1 MKQRHIA
8 ARLRSLLECLLLCL
22 CLVPTAWAQQT
33 GGAVSVIVVDASG
46 APVPG
51 ATLTLTD
58 LATNDTRT
66 AVSQEAGNYTF
77 VNLNFGRHKLTVSL
91 QGFATQSYDVVV
103 QSARTTDLKATLKV
117 GGVAETVEVSG
128 GVAPIVETS
137 TNAINT
143 TIDLKQIE
151 DLPLAG
157 RNIAQLSQLT
167 AGYNGTWN
175 GLPSFAQSNSV
186 DGTIGNTNR
195 WRYQTLNSAQN
206 TAVTPRLE
214 NIAEM
219 VVSADQID
227 MNQGFGSS
235 SMTITYITRRGTNS
249 FNGRLYEGFR
259 AQFLDANN
267 WGSSVKPKY
276 HRNDFGLSGG
286 GPIVR
291 DKLFFFASMAALD
304 IPGGARRTQTYLS
317 DDAKQGVF
325 TYANGAKANLFS
337 IFAAANAANGT
348 AFPASASQINQLTS
362 ARIAAVDGYRQNA
375 GVLSA
380 SAEQPA
386 DPNLR
391 QWEWQRLNSNRTY
404 YPTFRVDSNLS
415 QNWRLN
421 VSYNQTKF
429 NAPNALADHWPGDGR
444 GAANISNNA
453 STSVGVQTILSPNLI
468 NDVKGGWL
476 YTAQSFGING
486 SNGFY
491 TSPIINYNYGNYNDN
506 YELPNSRKQPVFS
519 VSDTM
524 TWTKGSHTLRFG
536 GNWYREVNQY
546 WDPPEGYTIIGL
558 GLVEGDPAREVLT
571 QQAIRTAAGPGAP
584 LPTDAEWANAR
595 ALYAMLSGR
604 ISGFTGRHAYLPDT
618 GGYATG
624 STPDKNGVAFS
635 TLDELLISW
644 GLFAQD
650 SWRLKPNL
658 TVNMG
663 LRWDFV
669 SPDKDRTGKY
679 HSLTPQDVFGP
690 TGVGELFKPGAQ
702 SLTGTLDP
710 VYTAREASY
719 GHWNVT
725 PQPSFGIAWTPR
737 SDASFLEKMLGG
749 DKSVIRASYS
759 FRRFT
764 MPQQFVWDFGSS
776 FANSFYQN
784 FSASPSVS
792 NDLGRFRPGSIALG
806 QPGYLPQSCTATPSA
821 PACYLYS
828 PAQYAQVAHMKEST
842 FVSNFSVAGMKTDI
856 RMPYASSWTVGI
868 QRDLGG
874 RRALEVRYNGNVT
887 RNQWLAHNINEVN
900 IFENGFLDEFKN
912 AQTNL
917 AINQAAGVTSFANR
931 GLPGQVNLPILTA
944 TGIAVN
950 NAAAINNLLNGQAG
964 SLANTLANN
973 RDFFCRMVG
982 TTFEPC
988 GTSYG
993 AGAGYPINFWRAN
1006 PFASG
1011 TTTGNAS
1018 YLDDSGYSNYNGLQV
1033 EFRQRQWHGMSM
1045 NANYTLSKTYG
1056 VAVATDFAAG
1066 YTQFTLRDPLSSEAP
1081 LPTDRRHV
1089 VHVSGTYDL
1098 PFGSGRQWLQ
1108 NGVLEKIAGGWTV
1121 STIVTFQTG
1130 TPFRITGN
1138 NNTFNNLRDGGLVLN
1153 GITPKDIQDRVGLY
1167 FDNAGLAYYL
1177 PPDWIN
1183 QVKANGTIAS
1193 NNVPGTWGEIFYLH
1207 GPHQTFT
1214 DIGISKALN
1223 ITNRVRFKFQT
1234 EMLNAFN
1241 HPTFAQGTGN
1251 SVALTNAA
1259 FGRANQIATSRRIE
1273 FRGNLEF

>member
-286 GPIVR
+286 GPIIR

-1207 GPHQTFT
+1207 GPYQTFT

>member
-1 MKQRHIA
+1 MKQQRRVA
-8 ARLRSLLECLLLCL
+8 ARLWGRLLG
-22 CLVPTAWAQQT
+22 CLVLSLSLAPTAWAQQT
-33 GGAVSVIVVDASG
+33 LGTVNVTVVDASG

-51 ATLTLTD
+51 ASLSLTD
-58 LATNDTRT
+58 LATNDTRR

-77 VNLNFGRHKLTVSL
+77 VNLNFGQHKLTVSL
-91 QGFATQSYDVVV
+91 QGFATQSYDVLV
-103 QSARTTDLKATLKV
+103 QSARTTDVKATVKV
-117 GGVAETVEVSG
+117 GGVEESVEVSG
-128 GVAPIVETS
+128 AAPLVES
-137 TNAINT
+137 SSNAIAT
-143 TIDLKQIE
+143 TIDMKQIE

-206 TAVTPRLE
+206 TAITPRLE

-219 VVSADQID
+219 VVSSDQID

-259 AQFLDANN
+259 AEFLDAKN

-276 HRNDFGLSGG
+276 HRNDFGASAG
-286 GPIVR
+286 GPILR
-291 DKLFFFASMAALD
+291 DKLFFFGSMSALD
-304 IPGGARRTQTYLS
+304 IPGGARRTQNFLA
-317 DDAKQGVF
+317 DAAKQGVF

-337 IFAAANAANGT
+337 IFSAYNAANGT
-348 AFPASASQINQLTS
+348 AFPASISQINSMTS
-362 ARIAAVDGYRQNA
+362 ARIAEVDSYRQNA
-375 GVLSA
+375 GVLA
-380 SAEQPA
+380 GPEQQPT
-386 DPNLR
+386 DLNLR
-391 QWEWQRLNSNRTY
+391 TWEWERPNSQRTY
-404 YPTFRVDSNLS
+404 YPTFRVDSNVS
-415 QNWRLN
+415 PNWRVN
-421 VSYNQTKF
+421 MSYNQTKLS
-429 NAPNALADHWPGDGR
+429 APTANADHWPGDGR
-444 GAANISNNA
+444 GAGNTSNNV
-453 STSVGVQTILSPNLI
+453 STSLGVQTILSPNLI
-468 NDVKGGWL
+468 NDFKGGWL
-476 YTAQSFGING
+476 YTAQSFGTGG
-486 SNGFY
+486 SEGFY
-491 TSPIINYNYGNYNDN
+491 TSPTINYGYGNYNDN
-506 YELPNSRKQPVFS
+506 YELPNSRKQPIFS
-519 VSDTM
+519 VSNTM
-524 TWTKGSHTLRFG
+524 TWTKGTHTLRFG

-546 WDPPEGYTIIGL
+546 WDPPEGFTIVSL
-558 GLVEGDPAREVLT
+558 GLVEGDPARDVLT
-571 QQAIRTAAGPGAP
+571 KEALQAAAGPGAP
-584 LPTDAEWANAR
+584 VPTDAEWANAR
-595 ALYAMLSGR
+595 ALYAMLAGR
-604 ISGFTGRHAYLPDT
+604 ISNFSGRHAYVPGT
-618 GGYATG
+618 GTYASG

-635 TLDELLISW
+635 TLDELMKSW
-644 GLFAQD
+644 GLFVQD
-650 SWRLKPNL
+650 SYRMKPNL

-690 TGVGELFKPGAQ
+690 TGVGDLFNPGPA
-702 SLTGTLDP
+702 SLTGTMDP
-710 VYTAREASY
+710 VFVAREAAY

-725 PQPSFGIAWTPR
+725 PQPSVGLAWTPR
-737 SDASFLEKMLGG
+737 SGGSFVEKMLGG
-749 DKSVIRASYS
+749 DKSVLRASYS

-792 NDLGRFRPGSIALG
+792 TDLGRFKPGSIALG
-806 QPGYLPQSCTATPSA
+806 QSGWLPQSCAKTPSA
-821 PACYLYS
+821 PACFLYS
-828 PAQYAQVAHMKEST
+828 PGQYAAVVHMKEST
-842 FVSNFSVAGMKTDI
+842 FLGGTVAGMKNDI

-887 RNQWLAHNINEVN
+887 RNQWLASNINEVN

-912 AQTNL
+912 AQKNL
-917 AINQAAGVTSFANR
+917 SINQAAGVTSFANR
-931 GLPGQVNLPILTA
+931 GLPGQTNLPILTA

-950 NAAAINNLLNGQAG
+950 NTAAINNLLNGQAG
-964 SLANTLANN
+964 TLANTLATN

-988 GTSYG
+988 GSSYG

-1006 PFASG
+1006 PFA
-1011 TTTGNAS
+1011 TGAAT
-1018 YLDDSGYSNYNGLQV
+1018 YLDDNGYSNYNGLQV
-1033 EFRQRQWHGMSM
+1033 EFRQRQWHGLSM

-1081 LPTDRRHV
+1081 APTDRRHV

-1098 PFGSGRQWLQ
+1098 PFGRDKQWLKS
-1108 NGVLEKIAGGWTV
+1108 GILEKIAGGWTV
-1121 STIVTFQTG
+1121 STIVTFQSG

-1138 NNTFNNLRDGGLVLN
+1138 NNTFNNLRDGGLILKGV
-1153 GITPKDIQDRVGLY
+1153 TQQDIQDRVGLY
-1167 FDNAGLAYYL
+1167 FDAAGLAYYL
-1177 PPDWIN
+1177 PPDWVA
-1183 QVKANGTIAS
+1183 QVRADGTLAS
-1193 NNVPGTWGEIFYLH
+1193 NNEPGTWGQIFYLH

-1214 DIGISKALN
+1214 DIGISKAVN
-1223 ITNRVRFKFQT
+1223 ITDRVRFKFQT

-1241 HPTFAQGTGN
+1241 HPVFGQGTTG
-1251 SVALTNAA
+1251 LTATG
-1259 FGRANQIATSRRIE
+1259 FGRANQTGTSRRIE
-1273 FRGNLEF
+1273 FRGNIEF

>member
-1 MKQRHIA
+1 MRY
-8 ARLRSLLECLLLCL
+8 LSCLFGCLLLCL
-22 CLVPTAWAQQT
+22 CLVPTASAQQT
-33 GGAVSVIVVDASG
+33 LGTVSVSVVDTSG

-51 ATLTLTD
+51 ALLSLTD
-58 LATNDTRT
+58 LATNDTRR
-66 AVSQEAGNYTF
+66 AVSQEAGNYSF
-77 VNLNFGRHKLTVSL
+77 VNLNFGQFKLTVSL
-91 QGFATQSYDVVV
+91 QGFATQSYDVLV
-103 QSARTTDLKATLKV
+103 QSARTTDVKATLKV
-117 GGVAETVEVSG
+117 GGVQEVVEVSG
-128 GVAPIVETS
+128 GAAPLVETS
-137 TNAINT
+137 SNAINT

-206 TAVTPRLE
+206 TAITPRLE

-219 VVSADQID
+219 VVSSDQID

-259 AQFLDANN
+259 AEFLDANN

-276 HRNDFGLSGG
+276 HRNDFGASAG
-286 GPIVR
+286 GPILKN
-291 DKLFFFASMAALD
+291 KLFFFASMAALD
-304 IPGGARRTQTYLS
+304 IPGGARRTQTFFS
-317 DDAKQGVF
+317 DAAKQGIF
-325 TYANGAKANLFS
+325 TYGNGAQANVFS
-337 IFAAANAANGT
+337 IFAASNAANGT
-348 AFPASASQINQLTS
+348 AFPASAVQINSMTA
-362 ARIAAVDGYRQNA
+362 ARIAEVDKYRQNA
-375 GVLSA
+375 GVLS
-380 SAEQPA
+380 SPEQQPT

-391 QWEWQRLNSNRTY
+391 QWEWQRPNSQRTY

-421 VSYNQTKF
+421 VSYNQTKD
-429 NAPNALADHWPGDGR
+429 NRPYANADHWPGDGR

-453 STSVGVQTILSPNLI
+453 STSVGLQTILSPNLI
-468 NDVKGGWL
+468 NEFKGGWL

-486 SNGFY
+486 SEGFF
-491 TSPIINYNYGNYNDN
+491 TSPTINYGYGNYTDN

-524 TWTKGSHTLRFG
+524 TWTKGTHTLRFG

-546 WDPPEGYTIIGL
+546 WDPPEGYTIINL
-558 GLVEGDPAREVLT
+558 GLVQGDPAFDILT
-571 QQAIRTAAGPGAP
+571 KQAMQAAAGPGAP
-584 LPTDAEWANAR
+584 VPTDAEWANAR
-595 ALYAMLSGR
+595 QLYAMLTGR
-604 ISGFTGRHAYLPDT
+604 ISNFTGRHAYVPGT
-618 GGYATG
+618 GTYASG

-635 TLDELLISW
+635 TLDELMKSW

-650 SWRLKPNL
+650 SWRLKPNF

-690 TGVGELFKPGAQ
+690 TAVGALFKPGAQ
-702 SLTGTLDP
+702 SLTGTFDP

-725 PQPSFGIAWTPR
+725 PQPSFGVAWTPR
-737 SDASFLEKMLGG
+737 SGASFLERMLGG
-749 DKSVIRASYS
+749 DKSVLRASYS

-784 FSASPSVS
+784 FSASPSVTG
-792 NDLGRFRPGSIALG
+792 DLGRFIPGSIALG
-806 QPGYLPQSCTATPSA
+806 QTGYLPKSCALTPSA
-821 PACYLYS
+821 PACYVYS
-828 PAQYAQVAHMKEST
+828 PAQYAQVVHMKEST
-842 FVSNFSVAGMKTDI
+842 FLGGTVAGMKNDI

-887 RNQWLAHNINEVN
+887 RNQWLASNINEVN
-900 IFENGFLDEFKN
+900 IFENGFLNEFKN
-912 AQTNL
+912 AQKNVS
-917 AINQAAGVTSFANR
+917 INQAAGVTSFANR
-931 GLPGQVNLPILTA
+931 GLAGQVDLPILTA

-964 SLANTLANN
+964 TLANTLATN

-1006 PFASG
+1006 PFA
-1011 TTTGNAS
+1011 TGAAT
-1018 YLDDSGYSNYNGLQV
+1018 YMDDSGYSNYNGLQV
-1033 EFRQRQWHGMSM
+1033 EFRQRQWHGMSL
-1045 NANYTLSKTYG
+1045 NANYTLSKTFG
-1056 VAVATDFAAG
+1056 MAVATDFAAG

-1081 LPTDRRHV
+1081 LATDRRHV
-1089 VHVSGTYDL
+1089 AHVSSTYDL
-1098 PFGSGRQWLQ
+1098 PFGSGRRWLN
-1108 NGVLEKIAGGWTV
+1108 NGMLEKIAGGWTV
-1121 STIVTFQTG
+1121 STIVTFQSG

-1138 NNTFNNLRDGGLVLN
+1138 NNTFNNLRDGGLILK
-1153 GITPKDIQDRVGLY
+1153 GITPQDIQDRVGLY
-1167 FDNAGLAYYL
+1167 FDSAGLGYFL
-1177 PPDWIN
+1177 PPNWIN
-1183 QVKANGTIAS
+1183 QVKADGTIAS
-1193 NNVPGTWGEIFYLH
+1193 NNVPGTWGQIFYLH

-1214 DIGISKALN
+1214 DIGISKAVK

-1241 HPTFAQGTGN
+1241 HPTFAQGTTG
-1251 SVALTNAA
+1251 LTSTG
-1259 FGRANQIATSRRIE
+1259 FGRANQSATSRRIE
-1273 FRGNLEF
+1273 FRGNIEF

>member
-1 MKQRHIA
+1 MEQRMLG
-8 ARLRSLLECLLLCL
+8 ARLWRGVFGCLLVCL
-22 CLVPTAWAQQT
+22 CMVPTAWAQQT
-33 GGAVSVIVVDASG
+33 LGTVSVTVLDTSGGAM
-46 APVPG
+46 PG
-51 ATLTLTD
+51 ATLSLTD
-58 LATNDTRT
+58 VATNDTRT
-66 AVSQEAGNYTF
+66 AVSQAAGNYAF
-77 VNLNFGRHKLTVSL
+77 VNLNFGQYKLTVSL
-91 QGFATQSYDVVV
+91 QGFVTQSYDVLV

-117 GGVAETVEVSG
+117 GGVAEVVEVAG
-128 GVAPIVETS
+128 GASPLVETTS
-137 TNAINT
+137 NAINT
-143 TIDLKQIE
+143 TIDMKQIE

-157 RNIAQLSQLT
+157 RDISRLSQLS

-219 VVSADQID
+219 VVSSDQLD

-249 FNGRLYEGFR
+249 FSGRLYEGFR
-259 AQFLDANN
+259 AEFLDANN
-267 WGSSVKPKY
+267 YGSSVKPTY
-276 HRNDFGLSGG
+276 HRNDFGASAG
-286 GPIVR
+286 GPILKN
-291 DKLFFFASMAALD
+291 KLFFFASMAALD
-304 IPGGARRTQTYLS
+304 VPGGARRTQTFLS
-317 DDAKQGVF
+317 DEAKQGIF
-325 TYANGAKANLFS
+325 TYANGVKANLFS
-337 IFAAANAANGT
+337 IFGAANAANGT
-348 AFPASASQINQLTS
+348 AFPASAAQMNSMTA
-362 ARIAAVDGYRQNA
+362 ARIAEVDKYRQNA

-380 SAEQPA
+380 PAEQPT

-429 NAPNALADHWPGDGR
+429 NAPNANADHWPGDGR

-453 STSVGVQTILSPNLI
+453 TTSVGLQTILSPTLI
-468 NDVKGGWL
+468 NDFKGGWL

-486 SNGFY
+486 SDGFY

-506 YELPNSRKQPVFS
+506 YELPNSRKQPIFS
-519 VSDTM
+519 VSNTM
-524 TWTKGSHTLRFG
+524 TWTKGAHMLKFG

-546 WDPPEGYTIIGL
+546 WDPPEGYTIINL

-604 ISGFTGRHAYLPDT
+604 ISNFSGRHAYLPGAGT
-618 GGYATG
+618 YASG

-635 TLDELLISW
+635 TLDELMKSW

-658 TVNMG
+658 TANMG

-690 TGVGELFKPGAQ
+690 TGVGDLFQPGAQ
-702 SLTGTLDP
+702 SLTGTFDP
-710 VYTAREASY
+710 VYTARAASY

-725 PQPSFGIAWTPR
+725 PQPSFGVAWTPR
-737 SDASFLEKMLGG
+737 SNASFLERMLGG
-749 DKSVIRASYS
+749 DKSVLRASYS

-764 MPQQFVWDFGSS
+764 MPQQFVWDYGSS

-792 NDLGRFRPGSIALG
+792 SDLGRFAPGSIALG
-806 QPGYLPQSCTATPSA
+806 QSGYLPQSCAVTPSA

-828 PAQYAQVAHMKEST
+828 PAQYADVVHMKEST
-842 FVSNFSVAGMKTDI
+842 FLGGTVAGMKNDI

-874 RRALEVRYNGNVT
+874 RRALEVRYNGNLT
-887 RNQWLAHNINEVN
+887 RNQWLASNINEVN
-900 IFENGFLDEFKN
+900 IFENGFLNEFKN
-912 AQTNL
+912 AQKNL
-917 AINQAAGVTSFANR
+917 SINQAAGVTSFANR
-931 GLPGQVNLPILTA
+931 GLAGQVDLPILTA

-950 NAAAINNLLNGQAG
+950 NAAAVNQLLNGQAG
-964 SLANTLANN
+964 SLANTLATN

-982 TTFEPC
+982 TSFEPC
-988 GTSYG
+988 GTTYG

-1006 PFASG
+1006 PFA
-1011 TTTGNAS
+1011 TGSAT
-1018 YLDDSGYSNYNGLQV
+1018 YMDDSGYSNYNGLQV

-1056 VAVATDFAAG
+1056 VAAATDFQG
-1066 YTQFTLRDPLSSEAP
+1066 IYTQFTLRDPLSSEAP

-1089 VHVSGTYDL
+1089 AHVSSTYDL
-1098 PFGSGRQWLQ
+1098 PFGSGRRWLQ

-1121 STIVTFQTG
+1121 STIVTFQSG

-1153 GITPKDIQDRVGLY
+1153 GITEQDIQDRVGLY
-1167 FDNAGLAYYL
+1167 FDKAGLAYFL
-1177 PPDWIN
+1177 PPDWIS
-1183 QVKANGTIAS
+1183 QVKADGTIAS
-1193 NNVPGTWGEIFYLH
+1193 NNVPGTWGQIFYLH

-1214 DIGISKALN
+1214 DLGISKAVQ
-1223 ITNRVRFKFQT
+1223 ITSGVRFKFQT

-1241 HPTFAQGTGN
+1241 HPVFGQGTTGL
-1251 SVALTNAA
+1251 SSTG
-1259 FGRANQIATSRRIE
+1259 FGRANQIGTSRRIE
-1273 FRGNLEF
+1273 FRGNIEF

>member
-1 MKQRHIA
+1 MRQRHMR
-8 ARLRSLLECLLLCL
+8 ARTGGSILGCLLLCL
-22 CLVPTAWAQQT
+22 CLTPRVWAQQT
-33 GGAVSVIVVDASG
+33 LGTVSVTVQDSSGAVI
-46 APVPG
+46 PG
-51 ATLTLTD
+51 ALLTLTD
-58 LATNDTRT
+58 VATNDTRR
-66 AVSQEAGNYTF
+66 AVSQEGGNYSF
-77 VNLNFGRHKLTVSL
+77 VNLNSGQYKLTVSL
-91 QGFATQSYDVVV
+91 QGFVTQSYDVLV

-128 GVAPIVETS
+128 GGAPLVETS

-143 TIDLKQIE
+143 TIDVKQIE

-219 VVSADQID
+219 VVSSDQID

-249 FNGRLYEGFR
+249 FNGRVYEGFR
-259 AQFLDANN
+259 AQYLDANN

-276 HRNDFGLSGG
+276 HRNDFGASAG
-286 GPIVR
+286 GPIFK
-291 DKLFFFASMAALD
+291 DKLFFFASMGALD
-304 IPGGARRTQTYLS
+304 VPGGARRTQTYFS
-317 DDAKQGVF
+317 DAAKQGIF
-325 TYANGAKANLFS
+325 TYGNGAQANLFS
-337 IFAAANAANGT
+337 IFSAFNAANGT
-348 AFPASASQINQLTS
+348 SFPASASQINAMS
-362 ARIAAVDGYRQNA
+362 AARIAEVDKLRQNA

-380 SAEQPA
+380 PEQQPT

-391 QWEWQRLNSNRTY
+391 QWEWQRPNSQRTY

-421 VSYNQTKF
+421 ASYNQTKL
-429 NAPNALADHWPGDGR
+429 NAPNANADHWPGDGR

-453 STSVGVQTILSPNLI
+453 TTSVGLQTILSPNLI
-468 NDVKGGWL
+468 NDFQGGWL

-486 SNGFY
+486 SDGFY
-491 TSPIINYNYGNYNDN
+491 TSPTINYGYGNYTDN
-506 YELPNSRKQPVFS
+506 YELPNSRKQPILS
-519 VSDTM
+519 VSNTM
-524 TWTKGSHTLRFG
+524 TWTKGAHMLKFG

-546 WDPPEGYTIIGL
+546 WDPPEGYTILNL

-571 QQAIRTAAGPGAP
+571 QQAIRAAAGPGAP

-595 ALYAMLSGR
+595 ALYAMLAGR
-604 ISGFTGRHAYLPDT
+604 ISNFSGRHAYVPGT
-618 GGYATG
+618 GTYASG

-635 TLDELLISW
+635 TLDELLKSW
-644 GLFAQD
+644 GLFVQD
-650 SWRLKPNL
+650 SYRMKPNL

-690 TGVGELFKPGAQ
+690 TGVGDLFNPGAQ
-702 SLTGTLDP
+702 SLTGTFDP
-710 VYTAREASY
+710 VYVARATSY

-725 PQPSFGIAWTPR
+725 PQPSVGIAWTPR
-737 SDASFLEKMLGG
+737 SGGSFVEKMLGG
-749 DKSVIRASYS
+749 DKSVLRAGYS

-784 FSASPSVS
+784 FSASPSLS
-792 NDLGRFRPGSIALG
+792 GDPGRFIPGSIALG
-806 QPGYLPQSCTATPSA
+806 QTGYLPKSCALTPSA
-821 PACYLYS
+821 PACYVYS
-828 PAQYAQVAHMKEST
+828 PAQYAQVVHMKEST
-842 FVSNFSVAGMKTDI
+842 FLGGTVAGMKDDI

-887 RNQWLAHNINEVN
+887 RNQWIASNINEVN
-900 IFENGFLDEFKN
+900 IFENGFLNEFKN
-912 AQTNL
+912 AQKNL
-917 AINQAAGVTSFANR
+917 SINQAAGVTSFANR
-931 GLPGQVNLPILTA
+931 GLAGQVDLPILTA

-964 SLANTLANN
+964 TLANTLATN

-1006 PFASG
+1006 PFA
-1011 TTTGNAS
+1011 TGGAT
-1018 YLDDSGYSNYNGLQV
+1018 YMDDSGYSNYNGLQV

-1045 NANYTLSKTYG
+1045 NANYTLSKTFG

-1081 LPTDRRHV
+1081 LSTDRRHV

-1098 PFGSGRQWLQ
+1098 PFGSGRKWLQ
-1108 NGVLEKIAGGWTV
+1108 DGVLDKIAGGWTV
-1121 STIVTFQTG
+1121 SSIVTFQSG

-1153 GITPKDIQDRVGLY
+1153 GVTPQDIQDRIGLY
-1167 FDNAGLAYYL
+1167 FDKAGLAYFL

-1183 QVKANGTIAS
+1183 QVKADGTIAS
-1193 NNVPGTWGEIFYLH
+1193 NNVPGTWGDIFYLH

-1214 DIGISKALN
+1214 DIGVSKAVP
-1223 ITNRVRFKFQT
+1223 ITSGIRFKFQM

-1241 HPTFAQGTGN
+1241 HPTFFGNGTNGVTTGLA
-1251 SVALTNAA
+1251 STG
-1259 FGRANQIATSRRIE
+1259 FGRVSQTGTSRRIE
-1273 FRGNLEF
+1273 FRANVEF